1 MNSQLS
7 RIVFATMVASFLIHG
22 STQDALADGH
32 EIKYRQGIMKAV
44 GGTMGSLAAVL
55 KQQAPKEH
63 ARPLALTMRN
73 LASLVPEVFPS
84 TSDFGETAALPA
96 IWEKPQEF
104 KATLNAFVLAA
115 AILPDAAA
123 KGGEDYKIAF
133 VALGKSCKGC
143 HEKFRKKKDN

>member
-1 MNSQLS
+1 MKVTFRTIIFTFLAAGILS
-7 RIVFATMVASFLIHG
+7 V
-22 STQDALADGH
+22 ALAPTSYAAEQ
-32 EIKYRQGIMKAV
+32 EIKYRKGIMKAV

-73 LASLVPEVFPS
+73 LASIVPEIFPS
-84 TSDFGETAALPA
+84 SSDFGETAALPA
-96 IWEKPQEF
+96 IWEKPAEF
-104 KATLNAFVLAA
+104 KAALNAFVLAA
-115 AILPDAAA
+115 AILPDAAS

-143 HEKFRKKKDN
+143 HEKFRKKKEQ